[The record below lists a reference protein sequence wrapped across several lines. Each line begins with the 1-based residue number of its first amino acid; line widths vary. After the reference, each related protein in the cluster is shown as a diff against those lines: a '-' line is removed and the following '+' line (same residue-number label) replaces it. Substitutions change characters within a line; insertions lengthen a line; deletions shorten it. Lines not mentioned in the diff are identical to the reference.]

1 MDESSRLDTQT
12 LWTTIDIIDRER
24 ERKKKEGELPHTHT
38 YLQINPFFF
47 FCINKYDHN
56 HQYCIYRTDK
66 RQYI

>member
-47 FCINKYDHN
+47 FA
-56 HQYCIYRTDK
+56 
-66 RQYI
+66 